1 MNFSAGKILL
11 FTLLITVIAVAVSVY
26 VSINQSNKI
35 NESFLLIGH
44 TQDVLYNSEKLLL
57 ATTESRTIARE
68 YALSGDDEYLFSLR
82 QVKGAIED
90 TYQQL
95 RNYTTDNPQQQ
106 RRVDSLYLLISQ
118 GLEIT
123 DSIISVRRN
132 SGREPALDLLIHN
145 EQAKLN
151 AVQVNKLIEDIGK
164 DEQQLLQQRQFIN
177 TEAIATFKSI
187 LYVVFGLLVILV
199 VMLLQ
204 KLKLD
209 LLADKTTNAVVKY
222 NALLMEHIQ
231 DAVISTDKNFA
242 VVSWNKKAEEIFGW
256 TLDEIRGKTLA
267 VTLKPLY
274 KGNTRSAVVKKFL
287 QNGAWEG
294 EAVLHRKDGSPLT
307 LLLSSAMIGRESGK
321 MTGTVIIAKDISARK
336 ELEDQLKKFNKE
348 LGKQV
353 EDRTSEIK
361 NIVERLVRSEKKYKL
376 LFENN
381 PLPMWMITI
390 PELNITDV
398 NDAAVQQ
405 YGYSRRLFLQMNVRD
420 LQPAED
426 VDAFEKYMKELEEGY
441 HNAGIWKHRKKDNTI
456 IFAEMFTYD
465 MELNNRHV
473 RLVLANDVTEK
484 INAEQQLRQSLEE
497 IRMLSGHLQE
507 VREEERKNI
516 AREIHDELGQQLTV
530 LKMDVAW
537 SIRKLKDP
545 ASEVTKR
552 LKELTEMIDTTIK
565 TVRRICSELRPT
577 VLDDLG
583 LTAAMEW
590 HARTFENSTGVLI
603 KLSLPETGLNYSPE
617 IKTGLFRIYQES
629 LTNIARHA
637 EATIAEVSLQIEDG
651 CIVLRIK
658 DDGKGFDIEAA
669 GQKKTLGIL
678 GMKERSLMMGGR
690 YVVESSPGSGT
701 SITVIIPLEQNII
714 EKHTG
719 SIEEI

>member
-1 MNFSAGKILL
+1 MNLSAGKILL
-11 FTLLITVIAVAVSVY
+11 FTLLLTVIAVAVSVY
-26 VSINQSNKI
+26 VSITQSNKI

-44 TQDVLYNSEKLLL
+44 TQDILYHSEKLLL
-57 ATTESRTIARE
+57 ATTESRAIAKE
-68 YALSGDDEYLFSLR
+68 YALSGDDEHLFSIK
-82 QVKGAIED
+82 QVKSAIED

-95 RNYTTDNPQQQ
+95 RNYTTDNPNQQ
-106 RRVDSLYLLISQ
+106 RRVDSLYLLISR
-118 GLEIT
+118 GVELT
-123 DSIISVRRN
+123 DSVIAVRRN
-132 SGREPALDLLIHN
+132 AGREPALDLINN
-145 EQAKLN
+145 EQVKLN
-151 AVQVNKLIEDIGK
+151 TAGINRLIENIEK
-164 DEQQLLQQRQFIN
+164 EEQQILHQRQFVN

-199 VMLLQ
+199 IMLLQ

-209 LLADKTTNAVVKY
+209 LVADKTTDTVVKY

-231 DAVISTDKNFA
+231 DAVISTDKNFT
-242 VVSWNKKAEEIFGW
+242 VVSWNKKAEAIFGW
-256 TLDEIRGKTLA
+256 TFEEIRGKTLA
-267 VTLKPLY
+267 ATLKPLY
-274 KGNTRSAVVKKFL
+274 KGSTRSAVVKKFL
-287 QNGAWEG
+287 QNGSWEG
-294 EAVLHRKDGSPLT
+294 EAVLHRKDGSPVT
-307 LLLSSAMIGRESGK
+307 LLLSSAMMGRDSDK

-420 LQPAED
+420 LQPPED
-426 VDAFEKYMKELEEGY
+426 IDAFEQYMKELEEGY
-441 HNAGIWKHRKKDNTI
+441 HNAGVWKHRKKDGTI
-456 IFAEMFTYD
+456 IFAEMFAYD

-537 SIRKLKDP
+537 SVRKLKDP

-552 LKELTEMIDTTIK
+552 LKELMEMIDTTIK

-590 HARTFENSTGVLI
+590 HARTFENSTGIQV
-603 KLSLPETGLNYSPE
+603 KLNLPANGLNCSPE

-637 EATIAEVSLQIEDG
+637 EATATEVNLRIEDG
-651 CIVLRIK
+651 CIVLHIK
-658 DDGKGFDIEAA
+658 DDGKGFDIDAA
-669 GQKKTLGIL
+669 SQRKTLGIL

-690 YVVESSPGSGT
+690 YVVESRPGSGT
-701 SITVIIPLEQNII
+701 STTVIIPLEQNII
-714 EKHTG
+714 EKHSG
-719 SIEEI
+719 SIEEL

>member
-1 MNFSAGKILL
+1 MSAGKILL
-11 FTLLITVIAVAVSVY
+11 FTLLLTVIAVAVSVY
-26 VSINQSNKI
+26 VSITQSNKI

-44 TQDVLYNSEKLLL
+44 TQDILYHSEKLLL
-57 ATTESRTIARE
+57 ATTESRAIAKE
-68 YALSGDDEYLFSLR
+68 YALSGDDEHLFSIK
-82 QVKGAIED
+82 QVKSAIED

-95 RNYTTDNPQQQ
+95 RNYTTDNPHQQ

-118 GLEIT
+118 GVELT
-123 DSIISVRRN
+123 DSVIAVRR
-132 SGREPALDLLIHN
+132 SLGREPALDLINN
-145 EQAKLN
+145 EQVKLN
-151 AVQVNKLIEDIGK
+151 TAAINRLIENIEK
-164 DEQQLLQQRQFIN
+164 EEQQILHQRQFVN

-199 VMLLQ
+199 IMLLQ

-209 LLADKTTNAVVKY
+209 LVADKTTDTVVKY

-231 DAVISTDKNFA
+231 DAVISTDKNFT
-242 VVSWNKKAEEIFGW
+242 VVSWNKKAEAIFGW
-256 TLDEIRGKTLA
+256 TFEEIRGKTLA
-267 VTLKPLY
+267 ATLKPLY
-274 KGNTRSAVVKKFL
+274 KGSTRSAVVKKFL
-287 QNGAWEG
+287 QNGSWEG
-294 EAVLHRKDGSPLT
+294 EAVLHRKDGSPVT
-307 LLLSSAMIGRESGK
+307 LLLSSAMMGREGDK

-420 LQPAED
+420 LQPPED
-426 VDAFEKYMKELEEGY
+426 IDAFEQYMKELEEGY
-441 HNAGIWKHRKKDNTI
+441 HNAGIWKHRKKDGTI
-456 IFAEMFTYD
+456 IFAEMFAYD

-537 SIRKLKDP
+537 SVRKLKDP

-552 LKELTEMIDTTIK
+552 LKELMEMIDTTIK

-590 HARTFENSTGVLI
+590 HARTFENSTGIQV
-603 KLSLPETGLNYSPE
+603 KLNLPASGLNCSPE

-637 EATIAEVSLQIEDG
+637 EATATEVNLRIEDG
-651 CIVLRIK
+651 CIVLHIK
-658 DDGKGFDIEAA
+658 DDGKGFDIDAA
-669 GQKKTLGIL
+669 SQRKTLGIL

-701 SITVIIPLEQNII
+701 STTVIIPLEQNII

-719 SIEEI
+719 SIEEL